1 MSTLAVTELEKY
13 IREADLKALDEY
25 QRGRADAPVL
35 YKAEGQSRL
44 DSNGPM
50 VFIASEESE
59 DRVGDVIAIDGWDLK
74 SFRRNPV
81 WMFIHNL
88 GVAPLGTVPKIWTE
102 GKQLLNTVDWDSED
116 ELARFIKGKYD
127 RHVMRAVSVGFRAL
141 EFEERNVADAG
152 MRGRGILFKKQ
163 ELLEISAVP
172 VPMHPHALQKVIG
185 GKAFSIIVPEM
196 PTIVRAEVVEDGDK
210 DMDESQIGLL
220 PLIEAKTGA
229 VLNKTNK
236 DKLSRAMALIQE
248 VMATATTPQ
257 EETPVDDAQPK
268 SGDMAIDVNINWKQ
282 EIHTEQ
288 IRQAIQ
294 NYKVSLQS
302 AKAKEGVR

>member
-44 DSNGPM
+44 ENNGPM
-50 VFIASEESE
+50 VFVASEESE
-59 DRVGDVIAIDGWDLK
+59 DRVGDVISIDGWDLK

-141 EFEERNVADAG
+141 EFEERNVSEPG
-152 MRGRGILFKKQ
+152 SSIRSRGIYFKKQ

-185 GKAFSIIVPEM
+185 GKAFSIIVPEI

-210 DMDESQIGLL
+210 NMDESQIGLL

-229 VLNKTNK
+229 VLNKANK

-248 VMATATTPQ
+248 VIATATTPQ
-257 EETPVDDAQPK
+257 EETPVDDVQPK
-268 SGDMAIDVNINWKQ
+268 SGDMAIDRRLQNERLQ
-282 EIHTEQ
+282 EA
-288 IRQAIQ
+288 IR
-294 NYKVSLQS
+294 NYKTSLQT
-302 AKAKEGVR
+302 AKAT